1 MATDRDTKWGL
12 VVAALLLG
20 VLALIIYAQ
29 KQLEAQCE
37 TKGGVYL
44 IREGKCVSGIKE
56 LK

>member
-1 MATDRDTKWGL
+1 MATDTKVGL
-12 VVAALLLG
+12 LIAALLLG
-20 VLALIIYAQ
+20 LLALVIYAQ

-44 IREGKCVSGIKE
+44 IREGKCVTGIKE